1 MEIVSTIGL
10 ITINA
15 TLLHQLVAFLI
26 FMFIMNRIMFRP
38 LRSVMGERES
48 FMEKIKVDTADAAK
62 EFERL
67 TDELSA
73 RESKIRT
80 EAHEVRQGLEAS
92 GSREAADILDATRQE
107 IEAFKEK
114 TELEINIQISEAR
127 THLQKQSEALAVDIM
142 EKLLDRR
149 LVR

>member
-1 MEIVSTIGL
+1 MEIISTIGL

-73 RESKIRT
+73 REAKIRT
-80 EAHEVRQGLEAS
+80 EAHEVRQELEAS
-92 GSREAADILDATRQE
+92 GSREAADIFDATRQE
-107 IEAFKEK
+107 VEALKEK
-114 TELEINIQISEAR
+114 TELEINTQISEAR